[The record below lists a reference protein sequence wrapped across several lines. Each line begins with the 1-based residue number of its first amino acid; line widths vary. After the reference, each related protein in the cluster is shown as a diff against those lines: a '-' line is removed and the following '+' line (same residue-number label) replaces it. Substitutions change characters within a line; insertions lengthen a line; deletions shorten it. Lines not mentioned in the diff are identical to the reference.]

1 MENLEKLS
9 VLALAVYRTVLFF
22 GQTGTVLC
30 FYFCGGFAGKHIED
44 IAVKSDPVQ
53 SSVLL
58 SSRLYVV
65 LVAGQSAHLFT

>member
-1 MENLEKLS
+1 MFWPSQFTVQSYFSDKLD
-9 VLALAVYRTVLFF
+9 
-22 GQTGTVLC
+22 
-30 FYFCGGFAGKHIED
+30 FYVSIFSHIED

>member
-1 MENLEKLS
+1 MFWPSQFTVQSYFSDKLE
-9 VLALAVYRTVLFF
+9 LFYVSIF
-22 GQTGTVLC
+22 S
-30 FYFCGGFAGKHIED
+30 HIED
-44 IAVKSDPVQ
+44 IAVKSDLVQ